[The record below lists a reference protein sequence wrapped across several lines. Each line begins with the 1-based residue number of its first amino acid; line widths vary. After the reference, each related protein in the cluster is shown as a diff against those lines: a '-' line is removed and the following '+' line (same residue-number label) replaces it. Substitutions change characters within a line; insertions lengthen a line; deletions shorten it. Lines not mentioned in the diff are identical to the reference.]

1 GTRPGLL
8 LFNGTGV
15 GPPYDR
21 VLVDLDADL
30 SFVGEKVAWINTD
43 WATFDPRAEL
53 IFRDVDGDGV
63 QDLSGGMVYFIADGI
78 REIPYASHQ
87 IRALNFTVQT
97 LRNNDSF
104 DPWVD
109 LGVDPMTNRVPGAG
123 DLVAIFGDLNGPGTL
138 GSHGTW
144 VTSALVGQGI
154 TGGGAAGPVLK
165 GMAPGAK
172 IIGAGNNFADADPFG
187 QTSLWTSL
195 IFATEGYDGVEGT
208 GDEAHIAS
216 NSWGAG
222 DWAGWEWGARF
233 ADYVSTVRAGEGT
246 LFVFAGGNAGPGYGG
261 RGGPAGGASLLV
273 AGAMENFRYRTDPW
287 FLLDGG
293 PHPSAGETASFS
305 TRGPSALGRHLVDAL
320 TSGEFGYGA
329 DPLNDNPFASDSGVA
344 LDGNSS
350 WVLWS
355 GGSLATPNLAG
366 IAALVYDAYME
377 AHGGTAPSASTA
389 KTIVKNG
396 ADDAHQDPFLAG
408 AGIANALRSVRIA
421 SETDGLT
428 TSLDEWYPGDY
439 RGVVYPGYAHILP
452 PGGGDAASVNVTN
465 HRPSVLTLTIE
476 DTVLVG
482 TGSLSLNFSRRPLTT
497 EDVFLLNDTG
507 ILATNGSVL
516 VPAPPGLFASA
527 DAIRVTMF
535 FNRSRMAEVPAY
547 LLRLF
552 DWTDT
557 DASGTF
563 DGPGERNLMVQG
575 WISFDAWNGPNGFAF
590 VHDPAN
596 RTHAGVV
603 ILLLSLSEDSVTG
616 PIPFTLQ
623 VDYFKR
629 GDFPWL
635 EVAPTNLAIGPS
647 STAPV
652 NLTVTVPADADPGLY
667 EAMILL
673 RLDDGNVTTLPVVV
687 NVAPA
692 AMPTT
697 YGGNAHDAGPYQ
709 QGIQYGGWWDVIEAE
724 SSGDFRYYFF
734 DLPAES
740 PLTVLLEWDDPSSVH
755 DVFVLSNATDW
766 FSETLPSR
774 YGPGTQREVAFRPS
788 DSAAT
793 SLQASMRG
801 GLGILVIRSRFL
813 AGGMG
818 AERPTGEAGVIT
830 VTPSPWTGSGVRLE
844 GRATFTL
851 VSDLAFPD
859 VTGSAETGSLLRL
872 LNQTVDP
879 FPCTSSCGTA
889 SGFLQYLFDAPN
901 TVRTEVS
908 SGVVKATYTLTF
920 HSGAR
925 DVDMGIFYD
934 RGCDG
939 AYTVDDDVIGST
951 ASTNRNPEVATIEA
965 PPAGCYWIHI
975 AGFDVAAGSRYDL
988 VVTLISEPF
997 VTFISLPPR
1006 IDPGVPADVV
1016 VTYALPPLP
1025 ETFGGTLFLGSAQ
1038 FPQSVVIPIFLSPD
1052 LPPFF
1057 LNETPRRNA
1066 FIMEASPTVFVE
1078 LRDFPDAFTSAI
1090 DPRSVAIWL
1099 DGANLTSL
1107 ASITPTAIT
1116 LPLAFALGEGVH
1128 TVAASAADL
1137 SGSRGSTSWNFT
1149 VDLTAPI
1156 LVITSPV
1163 RRVTND
1169 PNVRVAGVTEVGVTV
1184 TIGAM
1189 TVSVRLDGTFEHS
1202 LRLPEGLHAIDVVA
1216 QDGAGNAN
1224 AAVVSVEVDTRP
1236 PALILSSPTNGTST
1250 ADATILVT
1258 GTTEPGA
1265 SVRVNGIVAEVSSNG
1280 SFSLLLALTE
1290 GENPITATATDS
1302 AGNDAGVSVSVTFTN
1317 PVPGLEQNLALLQA
1331 VVLVLGGVLALTV
1344 VGLLLWRRGRGWR

>member
-1 GTRPGLL
+1 MRHRGEAGESIVLGTNSGRLLSFALGMALLASSALLGSAGSTSEDAGLEPSARVGDSVPDRETDLGPSRDSLPLSRDRIAAWAERLGLPEARLAPQHAERLARYETAGIAPPIAPKDAHETAIHKADEAHALGFDGGGVRVAVIDTGIDFAHPDLFNATARIGDPTSPYFLHPIAYDGSSLNDYLLFGAPGPNSWYVNTSYSTTVFDLPDGTRWVSRTVGATTLSWEVTGVAGLDLGEEVRLGFHPDDKLLVLSDMRPGFL
-8 LFNGTGV
+8 LFNSAGV

-30 SFVGEKVAWINTD
+30 SIVGEKAAWINTD
-43 WATFDPRAEL
+43 WATFDPQAEL

-109 LGVDPMTNRVPGAG
+109 LGVDPTTNRVPGAG

-305 TRGPSALGRHLVDAL
+305 NRGPSALGRHLVDAL

-439 RGVVYPGYAHILP
+439 RGVVYPGYARILP
-452 PGGGDAASVNVTN
+452 PGGGDTASVDVTN

-497 EDVFLLNDTG
+497 EDVFLLNGTG

-557 DASGTF
+557 DASG
-563 DGPGERNLMVQG
+563 
-575 WISFDAWNGPNGFAF
+575 
-590 VHDPAN
+590 
-596 RTHAGVV
+596 
-603 ILLLSLSEDSVTG
+603 
-616 PIPFTLQ
+616 
-623 VDYFKR
+623 
-629 GDFPWL
+629 
-635 EVAPTNLAIGPS
+635 
-647 STAPV
+647 
-652 NLTVTVPADADPGLY
+652 
-667 EAMILL
+667 
-673 RLDDGNVTTLPVVV
+673 
-687 NVAPA
+687 
-692 AMPTT
+692 
-697 YGGNAHDAGPYQ
+697 
-709 QGIQYGGWWDVIEAE
+709 
-724 SSGDFRYYFF
+724 
-734 DLPAES
+734 
-740 PLTVLLEWDDPSSVH
+740 
-755 DVFVLSNATDW
+755 
-766 FSETLPSR
+766 
-774 YGPGTQREVAFRPS
+774 
-788 DSAAT
+788 
-793 SLQASMRG
+793 
-801 GLGILVIRSRFL
+801 
-813 AGGMG
+813 
-818 AERPTGEAGVIT
+818 
-830 VTPSPWTGSGVRLE
+830 
-844 GRATFTL
+844 
-851 VSDLAFPD
+851 
-859 VTGSAETGSLLRL
+859 
-872 LNQTVDP
+872 
-879 FPCTSSCGTA
+879 
-889 SGFLQYLFDAPN
+889 
-901 TVRTEVS
+901 
-908 SGVVKATYTLTF
+908 
-920 HSGAR
+920 
-925 DVDMGIFYD
+925 
-934 RGCDG
+934 
-939 AYTVDDDVIGST
+939 
-951 ASTNRNPEVATIEA
+951 
-965 PPAGCYWIHI
+965 
-975 AGFDVAAGSRYDL
+975 
-988 VVTLISEPF
+988 
-997 VTFISLPPR
+997 
-1006 IDPGVPADVV
+1006 
-1016 VTYALPPLP
+1016 
-1025 ETFGGTLFLGSAQ
+1025 
-1038 FPQSVVIPIFLSPD
+1038 
-1052 LPPFF
+1052 
-1057 LNETPRRNA
+1057 
-1066 FIMEASPTVFVE
+1066 
-1078 LRDFPDAFTSAI
+1078 
-1090 DPRSVAIWL
+1090 
-1099 DGANLTSL
+1099 
-1107 ASITPTAIT
+1107 
-1116 LPLAFALGEGVH
+1116 
-1128 TVAASAADL
+1128 
-1137 SGSRGSTSWNFT
+1137 
-1149 VDLTAPI
+1149 
-1156 LVITSPV
+1156 
-1163 RRVTND
+1163 
-1169 PNVRVAGVTEVGVTV
+1169 
-1184 TIGAM
+1184 
-1189 TVSVRLDGTFEHS
+1189 
-1202 LRLPEGLHAIDVVA
+1202 
-1216 QDGAGNAN
+1216 
-1224 AAVVSVEVDTRP
+1224 
-1236 PALILSSPTNGTST
+1236 
-1250 ADATILVT
+1250 
-1258 GTTEPGA
+1258 
-1265 SVRVNGIVAEVSSNG
+1265 
-1280 SFSLLLALTE
+1280 
-1290 GENPITATATDS
+1290 
-1302 AGNDAGVSVSVTFTN
+1302 
-1317 PVPGLEQNLALLQA
+1317 
-1331 VVLVLGGVLALTV
+1331 
-1344 VGLLLWRRGRGWR
+1344 